1 MDLLLGSSSKKTPS
15 ITPKLRTQ
23 IWETYMG
30 VGVRS
35 DVCPLCGVNQI
46 QNFQSNSGFQACHVV
61 ADKWALKEL
70 NVYYLYPG
78 KFCFESATRG
88 IRRRKRRRNLDA
100 LSSVRVRLVLSFFVG
115 RVRLL
120 LAIARRKLTQAVPP
134 ATTNVVT
141 SVYSTF
147 YLPEAVLISSA
158 P

>member
-78 KFCFESATRG
+78 KLKKRARSVCAFCAS
-88 IRRRKRRRNLDA
+88 I
-100 LSSVRVRLVLSFFVG
+100 
-115 RVRLL
+115 
-120 LAIARRKLTQAVPP
+120 LTL
-134 ATTNVVT
+134 
-141 SVYSTF
+141 F
-147 YLPEAVLISSA
+147 R
-158 P
+158 